1 MQATEAYWIHNFEV
15 TFYSLVIHW
24 SIPLLSYV
32 FETLCGSNTNTRKP
46 NSRQGQISSF
56 GFLASVFR
64 QIWWNWF
71 VNRPIPQCILIFN
84 WSIVFGTFPMCF
96 APETGSQSLSHESAS
111 IGLGFGVRM
120 HIYGEKEDIHQCRMK
135 NTDSRFE
142 PNSVSSTCSHTK
154 LP

>member
-71 VNRPIPQCILIFN
+71 VNRPIPLCILIFN

-96 APETGSQSLSHESAS
+96 APATGSQSLSTSQRVLTRFWCENAYLLWKRRHSPVQNEEH
-111 IGLGFGVRM
+111 GFSLRT
-120 HIYGEKEDIHQCRMK
+120 KQCQL
-135 NTDSRFE
+135 D
-142 PNSVSSTCSHTK
+142 
-154 LP
+154 L